1 SSRRSGSS
9 SKTAAP
15 SASSTSRHF
24 ATTKGMSSSSSRRA
38 ARAQP
43 TSWSS
48 RTRDTSSSTSAVY
61 TQLGCGFN
69 GRGTDATWSRSRT
82 PGTAWHQR
90 PDRRQRVRS
99 RTVVHDRVEVPDV
112 RDAEG
117 EFVVAQPYRR
127 AHHDAVQL
135 HDPPAALVGKAVL
148 YRPQGHAVKPRD
160 VSDRDPALYTN
171 PRHASWSPSS
181 HAFWKSETACSPFA
195 GTPRPP
201 SPRRA
206 ACSRARC
213 RPHKHTGRAR
223 LRASR
228 CGPRACRWRSRAQ
241 LRPRHREQQVG
252 PRYHLPLESG

>member
-148 YRPQGHAVKPRD
+148 YRPQGHAVKPRV

-171 PRHASWSPSS
+171 PPARLLVTQFARLLEERDGMFAIRRHAPAALVSR
-181 HAFWKSETACSPFA
+181 AEQLAA
-195 GTPRPP
+195 E
-201 SPRRA
+201 RA
-206 ACSRARC
+206 ADLTSTREELGGVRLV
-213 RPHKHTGRAR
+213 AR
-223 LRASR
+223 LALAVGEVWHSF
-228 CGPRACRWRSRAQ
+228 GPGTVSSW
-241 LRPRHREQQVG
+241 
-252 PRYHLPLESG
+252 